1 MKLITIGAILLLPVL
16 ALSSTLVLTRQV
28 ALPAADITMLS
39 VQCGAGS
46 LYITNAEG
54 QDTIR
59 VFAEIEVDN
68 LNNSDHQGFADKHV
82 ELSLDRRGH
91 RALLRSDLT
100 RSLRPPADARI
111 NLTIEVPGG
120 IDVSIDD
127 GSGPIH
133 IQHFSG
139 QLNIKDGSGLI
150 TIEKIVGNVRV
161 ADGSGKIILEDIR
174 GNIQVRD
181 GSGKIDVSKIK
192 GDVRVTDGSGPI
204 SIQYVEGN
212 VTVTDGS
219 GAIDINDITGNVLI
233 REPGTGELNVA
244 RIKGTVTTQNQI
256 EDTSPEILQE

>member
-1 MKLITIGAILLLPVL
+1 MKLFAIGVILLLPVL
-16 ALSSTLVLTRQV
+16 ALSSTFVQTKQM
-28 ALPAADITMLS
+28 ALPAGDINKLN

-46 LYITNAEG
+46 LYIINAEG

-59 VFAEIEVDN
+59 VFAEIEIDN
-68 LNNSDHQGFADKHV
+68 LNSSDHQGFADKTV
-82 ELSLDRRGH
+82 VLSLERLDRR
-91 RALLRSDLT
+91 ALLKSDLLRSF
-100 RSLRPPADARI
+100 RPPVDARI

-120 IDVSIDD
+120 IDVFIDD

-133 IQHFSG
+133 IQYFSG
-139 QLNIKDGSGLI
+139 HLDIKDDSGLI
-150 TIEKIVGNVRV
+150 TIENIVGNVRV

-174 GNIQVRD
+174 GNVEVRD
-181 GSGKIDVSKIK
+181 GSGIIDVNKIK

-233 REPGTGELNVA
+233 REPGTGELNIV
-244 RIKGTVTTQNQI
+244 RVKGTVTTQNQI
-256 EDTSPEILQE
+256 EDISPEILNE